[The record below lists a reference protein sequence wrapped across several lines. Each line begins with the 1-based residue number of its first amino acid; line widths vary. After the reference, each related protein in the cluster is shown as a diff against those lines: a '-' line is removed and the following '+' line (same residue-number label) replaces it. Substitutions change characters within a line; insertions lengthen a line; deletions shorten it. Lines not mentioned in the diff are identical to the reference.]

1 MNPNTV
7 HDYRLQSLEL
17 ENSGLKKQIT
27 HLRNVKR
34 NEAEKD
40 VQIRSLEMER
50 ESLRAELRTKVGI
63 LLFPL
68 AVCFKVYHSEVRASR
83 EGKEG
88 GTIQG
93 TVPIHAT
100 STEMLCSYLRT
111 QNLPVRRSYCSPVC
125 CVYYFFSRAFIYA
138 CYCISLL
145 VRTFVS
151 FVQPRYAL
159 LRFASGVCFAT
170 AQFLCLRRGPA

>member
-63 LLFPL
+63 LLLPL

-111 QNLPVRRSYCSPVC
+111 QNSPVRKSFCSPVC
-125 CVYYFFSRAFIYA
+125 CVFFFFFHAHLFTLATASLFWYARLFRSFNRATHCSVSPLVFV
-138 CYCISLL
+138 SLL
-145 VRTFVS
+145 LNS
-151 FVQPRYAL
+151 FV
-159 LRFASGVCFAT
+159 
-170 AQFLCLRRGPA
+170 